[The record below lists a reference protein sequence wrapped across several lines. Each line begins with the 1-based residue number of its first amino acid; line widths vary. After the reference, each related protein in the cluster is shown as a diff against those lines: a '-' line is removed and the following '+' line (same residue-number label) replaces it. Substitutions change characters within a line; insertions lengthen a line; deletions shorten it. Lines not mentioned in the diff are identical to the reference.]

1 MRSQNLSKNVY
12 FEYIRSVVQWIMMPQ
27 TCLKILICTIN
38 LVLLT
43 LRGQEQL
50 QQPAI
55 FVVPQQL
62 DTLDKDAAVTGC
74 ENESDLTRKNFQVCK
89 YETANYPLC
98 NLHEPIGVRS
108 PLDEKHT

>member
-12 FEYIRSVVQWIMMPQ
+12 LKYIRTAVQSIVMPQ
-27 TCLKILICTIN
+27 TSLTILTCTIN

-43 LRGQEQL
+43 LRGNEEL

-55 FVVPQQL
+55 FVVPHQL
-62 DTLDKDAAVTGC
+62 DTLGHDAVTGC
-74 ENESDLTRKNFQVCK
+74 ENESDLTCKNFQVCK
-89 YETANYPLC
+89 YETANYPSC

>member
-1 MRSQNLSKNVY
+1 MRSQNLSKHVY
-12 FEYIRSVVQWIMMPQ
+12 LEYIRSAVQSIMTPQ
-27 TCLKILICTIN
+27 TSLTILICTVN

-43 LRGQEQL
+43 LRGKEQL

-62 DTLDKDAAVTGC
+62 DTLRHDAITGC
-74 ENESDLTRKNFQVCK
+74 ENESDLTCKNFQVCK
-89 YETANYPLC
+89 YERANYPLC
-98 NLHEPIGVRS
+98 NMHEPIGVRS